1 MLAQET
7 AQQVADGAADRDGQ
21 RVEGHDPA
29 ALRLGEPFGQVGRRH
44 RAVAGL
50 ADADGGAGEDKL
62 AVIPYNAAEKGGH
75 APENRA
81 DAYDKGPAHPVAE
94 IADEGRDAHVNDH
107 ERGGQEAELSVTETQ
122 VGLQKREDGV

>member
-29 ALRLGEPFGQVGRRH
+29 APLLGEPLGQVGRRN

-50 ADADGGAGEDKL
+50 ADADGGAGEYQL
-62 AVIPYNAAEKGGH
+62 AVIPYDAAEKRGH

-81 DAYDKGPAHPVAE
+81 DAYDERAAHPVAK
-94 IADEGRDAHVNDH
+94 IAHERRDAHINDH
-107 ERGGQEAELSVTETQ
+107 ERGGQEAELGVAEPQ
-122 VGLQKREDGV
+122 VGL